1 VPPSTSPPLLP
12 GLCQRQ
18 ARRAFIA
25 LDAEALTSELAE
37 WAWPRQL
44 LLDRRPVTRAQRLS
58 TARAARDVCP
68 SLEIGADADQVLRNG
83 ERYRDKRPMAK
94 KMWNAM
100 MQTLQDVGALPPGEL
115 P

>member
-1 VPPSTSPPLLP
+1 LLLASRP
-12 GLCQRQ
+12 RWGRLQRQ

-58 TARAARDVCP
+58 TARAAR
-68 SLEIGADADQVLRNG
+68 SIGAVRVRRQGREWLWRLGDDG
-83 ERYRDKRPMAK
+83 GGGGD
-94 KMWNAM
+94 
-100 MQTLQDVGALPPGEL
+100 GGG
-115 P
+115 